1 MAELSFY
8 KLKDHVTNLQKNKL
22 NETIIPIISPILTKQ
37 ESSTKYFIKLS
48 MYLHFTGQFHENSA
62 EIIFQAQWKT
72 VFSFV
77 QCFGKAIFET
87 SWNWAVHLSG
97 CMAKFRL
104 FRELINS
111 PFHHGPICCYVKIYN
126 CKSSLWFLL
135 RDCFVQF
142 VSETENEALLN
153 TPLRGFSVINTW
165 YSKTH

>member
-1 MAELSFY
+1 MSQTCKKIEW
-8 KLKDHVTNLQKNKL
+8 DHYSY
-22 NETIIPIISPILTKQ
+22 SPILTKQ
-37 ESSTKYFIKLS
+37 GSSTKYFIKLS
-48 MYLHFTGQFHENSA
+48 MYLHFMGHFHQNSA

-135 RDCFVQF
+135 RDCVFAVCLWDWEWDF
-142 VSETENEALLN
+142 IEHSPEGL
-153 TPLRGFSVINTW
+153 FSDQYVIFKNSLIIHKPIDLSSCW
-165 YSKTH
+165 